1 MALADLLYRCPRCG
15 FDPMEGDGDEA
26 SCPACRTGFA
36 RGRGNRVLLERR
48 PDGGTVETPVA
59 ALVGLIEASG
69 GPLTR
74 ARRPDGSI
82 GYSAEVDIS
91 WRVAEEPVH
100 HKGAL
105 KGFSEIMG
113 EPAAGILTVDEDAVT
128 VRTEGKGESEWRF
141 LEIRALQTS
150 SSSLQLSLPDDQ
162 LVQFRFRGD
171 SPRRW
176 EDLMRHLLREAYRRA
191 GKGNVVEFQPRIV
204 TE

>member
-1 MALADLLYRCPRCG
+1 MSG
-15 FDPMEGDGDEA
+15 EGDEA
-26 SCPACRTGFA
+26 ACTACGTRFS
-36 RGRGNRVLLERR
+36 RGRGNRVLLEAR
-48 PDGGTVETPVA
+48 PDGGTVETPIS
-59 ALVGLIEASG
+59 ALVGLIESSG

-100 HKGAL
+100 HEGKL
-105 KGFSEIMG
+105 KGFSELMG
-113 EPAAGILTVDEDAVT
+113 EPSPGELSVDADSVT
-128 VRTEGKGESEWRF
+128 VRTEGEGEDTWRF
-141 LEIRALQTS
+141 LDVRALQTS
-150 SSSLQLSLPDDQ
+150 SSSLQLSLPGDR
-162 LVQFRFRGD
+162 LVQFRFRED

>member
-15 FDPMEGDGDEA
+15 FDPMEGVGDEA
-26 SCPACRTGFA
+26 SCPSCGTGFT
-36 RGRGNRVLLERR
+36 RGRGNRVLVERR
-48 PDGGTVETPVA
+48 PDGGTVETPVS

-74 ARRPDGSI
+74 ARRPDGSM
-82 GYSAEVDIS
+82 GYSADVDVS

-100 HKGAL
+100 HRGEL
-105 KGFSEIMG
+105 RGFSERMG
-113 EPAAGILTVDEDAVT
+113 EPVPGVLTVDESSVT
-128 VRTEGKGESEWRF
+128 VRTEADGEATWPF

-150 SSSLQLSLPDDQ
+150 SSSLQLSLPEDR
-162 LVQFRFRGD
+162 LVQFRFRED